1 MPRRAALSLV
11 AGASVALSLPPFG
24 WWPLGVVGF
33 AALACLLEHRS
44 ARSRA
49 VIGGATGLSQYAIGL
64 WWVTEFNAAGY
75 LALVLMAMATT
86 ALAAALV
93 PARRRGGVLLG
104 LPAALVVTDWLRG
117 HFPFGGLPIGG
128 VSLGQ
133 AAGPLVPV
141 ARLGGALL
149 VTGVAAASGAALAT
163 VALGV
168 VSRRRPGAV
177 GVGLLVLASVVAL
190 VAAGR
195 FGPNGAG
202 PGPHPRLRAA
212 AGQGGGPRGL
222 RAVNSDPTLPFT
234 RQLEASA
241 AIVPPLDLLVW
252 PEDALQVD
260 QPIGLTPEGAVIGR
274 LAMRLGA
281 TVIAGVVE
289 DDGPTRFRNAAVA
302 WAPTG
307 IIVGR
312 YDKVHRVPFGEYVP
326 GRSLF
331 RHLVNLDLVPRDA
344 VAGDHPG
351 ILVTPAGPLG
361 VVISY
366 EVFFG
371 DPARSAIRAGGQV
384 LLVPT
389 NASSYQTSQ
398 VPTQEVAAA
407 QLRAWETG
415 RDTVQA
421 APTGYSAIIDHN
433 GRVKVRSVLGRQQ
446 VVSGLVSLRSGQTL
460 YVRFGDLPLVVSA
473 LVGLVLARW
482 RGRRPQL
489 ASS

>member
-1 MPRRAALSLV
+1 LA
-11 AGASVALSLPPFG
+11 AGAAVALSLPPFG
-24 WWPLGVVGF
+24 WWPLGVVGLAGL
-33 AALACLLEHRS
+33 AALLEHRP

-49 VIGGATGLSQYAIGL
+49 VMGGATGLSQYAIGL

-86 ALAAALV
+86 ALAALLV
-93 PARRRGGVLLG
+93 PARRRSGVLIG

-117 HFPFGGLPIGG
+117 HVPFGGLPIG
-128 VSLGQ
+128 SAALGQ

-149 VTGVAAASGAALAT
+149 VTGVAAAAGAALAA

-168 VSRRRPGAV
+168 WPRRRPGAV
-177 GVGLLVLASVVAL
+177 AVGLLVLAAVVAL

-195 FGPNGAG
+195 FGPDGAG
-202 PGPHPRLRAA
+202 PGPHPLLRVAA
-212 AGQGGGPRGL
+212 AQGGGPRGL
-222 RAVNSDPTLPFT
+222 RAVNSDPALPFA

-241 AIVPPLDLLVW
+241 AIVSPLDLLVW

-260 QPIGLTPEGAVIGR
+260 QPIGQAPEGAVIGR

-307 IIVGR
+307 VIVGR

-331 RHLVNLDLVPRDA
+331 QHLVNLDLVPRDA
-344 VAGDHPG
+344 VAGDRPG
-351 ILVTPAGPLG
+351 ILVTPGGPLG

-366 EVFFG
+366 EVFFA
-371 DPARSAIRAGGQV
+371 DPARSAIGAGGQV

-415 RDTVQA
+415 RDTIQA
-421 APTGYSAIIDHN
+421 APTGYSAIIDHD
-433 GRVKVRSVLGRQQ
+433 GRVRVRSVLGRQQ

-460 YVRFGDLPLVVSA
+460 FVRFGDLPLLVLA
-473 LVGLVLARW
+473 LVSLVLARW
-482 RGRRPQL
+482 RGRRSQL